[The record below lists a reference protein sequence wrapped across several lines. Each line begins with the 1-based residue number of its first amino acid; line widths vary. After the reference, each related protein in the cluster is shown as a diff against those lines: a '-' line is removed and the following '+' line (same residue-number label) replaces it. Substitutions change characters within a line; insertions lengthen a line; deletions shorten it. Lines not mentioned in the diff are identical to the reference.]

1 MTRAQAA
8 AIVRPPYSQRFG
20 DPGSPVANPES
31 PFVDESV
38 DPARIPTPAAGSLEP
53 EREGTLTRLHTALE
67 RDEITLAQFDERVEL
82 ALTARSRAELAVLTR
97 DLTVP
102 GKRSLPIPAATGSSS
117 ILALLGG
124 ADRRGAWSVPGRLR
138 VVAVMGGAELDFR
151 RAELTAAITEIRCFS
166 LMGGVDIIV
175 PPELRVECHGTG
187 IMGAFASTGNPG
199 TGVDGPMLR
208 VTGVAL
214 MGGVSVRVRRR

>member
-1 MTRAQAA
+1 M
-8 AIVRPPYSQRFG
+8 
-20 DPGSPVANPES
+20 
-31 PFVDESV
+31 DEPL
-38 DPARIPTPAAGSLEP
+38 DPARIPTPAAGPLGP
-53 EREGTLTRLHTALE
+53 EREDTLSRLHRALE
-67 RDEITLAQFDERVEL
+67 RDEITLLQFDERVEL
-82 ALTARSRAELAVLTR
+82 ALSARNRAELAVLTR
-97 DLTVP
+97 DLTVS
-102 GKRSLPIPAATGSSS
+102 GKRSLPAPASTDAAS
-117 ILALLGG
+117 IVAVLGG

-151 RAELTAAITEIRCFS
+151 RAELTAAVTEIRCFA

-175 PPELRVECHGTG
+175 PSDLRVECHGAG

-199 TGVDGPMLR
+199 AGNEGPALR